1 MSHQVLSI
9 ADAIAKVPSV
19 GAEAPAECVSKHYSF
34 LPSKRIIEDMSS
46 LNWDLVQVK
55 GIKSSGKN
63 EYRKGHGRHFL
74 IFQNAEIKI
83 TKEDTTEAIPQIIIE
98 NNSMGTGRLK
108 IHIGIF
114 RLVCANGLVI
124 AEQSLGEYKMRHM
137 KYTYEDLQE
146 LVNKIVADLPIAVE
160 KINTF
165 TAKELTEAEMKQLAN
180 EALKVRLG
188 SDRVA
193 TNEEIAEL
201 LKPRREADKG
211 NDLWKVFNRVQES
224 VMRGGGMFI
233 DSTGKMRKM
242 KATTNIM
249 VEADMNKKLWEIA
262 ETYA

>member
-34 LPSKRIIEDMSS
+34 LPSKRIVEDMST
-46 LNWDLVQVK
+46 LGWDLINVK
-55 GIKSSGKN
+55 GIKSGFKN
-63 EYRKGHGRHFL
+63 EHRRGHGRHFL

-83 TKEDTTEAIPQIIIE
+83 TKEDTTEAIPQIIVE
-98 NNSMGTGRLK
+98 NNSMGTGRLR

-114 RLVCANGLVI
+114 RLVCENGLVI

-146 LVNKIVADLPIAVE
+146 LVNRIVTDLPIAVA
-160 KINTF
+160 KINNF
-165 TAKELTEAEMKQLAN
+165 TTKELTEAEMKQFAI
-180 EALKVRLG
+180 ESMKVRLG
-188 SDRVA
+188 GDRVA

-224 VMRGGGMFI
+224 LMRGGRMFI

-249 VEADMNKKLWEIA
+249 VEAEMNKKLWEVA

>member
-1 MSHQVLSI
+1 
-9 ADAIAKVPSV
+9 
-19 GAEAPAECVSKHYSF
+19 
-34 LPSKRIIEDMSS
+34 
-46 LNWDLVQVK
+46 
-55 GIKSSGKN
+55 
-63 EYRKGHGRHFL
+63 
-74 IFQNAEIKI
+74 
-83 TKEDTTEAIPQIIIE
+83 
-98 NNSMGTGRLK
+98 
-108 IHIGIF
+108 
-114 RLVCANGLVI
+114 
-124 AEQSLGEYKMRHM
+124 
-137 KYTYEDLQE
+137 
-146 LVNKIVADLPIAVE
+146 VNKIVADLPIAVE

-211 NDLWKVFNRVQES
+211 NDLWRVFNRVQES